1 MAQTIWT
8 TLGTIKLRLAFIH
21 VAAWGLIT
29 VGMDKVLNSLDLSSN
44 FFSIDSQWLGVA
56 GYALIAIGA
65 IAHLQTFRKLVVRTG
80 TTFGILA
87 FVTWVLG
94 SLSVSSL
101 TVLSS
106 NDSLL
111 DFWSNFIEGVPP
123 ILLGVQVFLVIISLK
138 DSHVRNKIII

>member
-1 MAQTIWT
+1 MPQTIWT
-8 TLGTIKLRLAFIH
+8 TLGTIKLKPVFIH

-29 VGMDKVLNSLDLSSN
+29 VGMDKVFNSLDLSN
-44 FFSIDSQWLGVA
+44 DFFFFDSQWLGVI

-65 IAHLQTFRKLVVRTG
+65 IAHLQTIRKLVVRTG

-94 SLSVSSL
+94 SLSVSTL

>member
-1 MAQTIWT
+1 MSHRIST
-8 TLGTIKLRLAFIH
+8 TLGIFKLKPVFIH

-29 VGMDKVLNSLDLSSN
+29 VGIGNFLNSPDLSSN
-44 FFSIDSQWLGVA
+44 FFLFDSQWLGVI

-65 IAHLQTFRKLVVRTG
+65 IAHLQAIRKLVVRTG

-87 FVTWVLG
+87 FIAWVLG
-94 SLSVSSL
+94 SLSVSTL

-111 DFWSNFIEGVPP
+111 DFWGNFIQGVPP

-138 DSHVRNKIII
+138 DSHVKNKVII

>member
-8 TLGTIKLRLAFIH
+8 TLGTIKLRPAFIH

-44 FFSIDSQWLGVA
+44 FFSFDSLWLGVA

-65 IAHLQTFRKLVVRTG
+65 IAHLQAIRKLVVRTG

-87 FVTWVLG
+87 FIAWVLG
-94 SLSVSSL
+94 SLSVSTL

-106 NDSLL
+106 NDLLL
-111 DFWSNFIEGVPP
+111 DFWGNFIQGVPP